1 MVVVPVDATTNF
13 SGFRKQLFVFIYYFF
28 FFVCETRCLIT
39 EKLHFTRALISLMEK
54 SNLDVVVGRERAK

>member
-13 SGFRKQLFVFIYYFF
+13 SGFRKQLFVFFF
-28 FFVCETRCLIT
+28 FLCETRCLIT
-39 EKLHFTRALISLMEK
+39 EKLHFTRALISLMKK